1 MAAFKITSFAGVA
14 PKLSARLLANDVG
27 QEAKDV
33 NLDAGVLTPV
43 KDNSNVQQITDG
55 RTSAYKY
62 DFSGS
67 TYYLQFTNDVNVVP
81 GPVPDDA
88 FDRLYWTGN
97 TFPQMA
103 SSTEIIT
110 AGGSGDYPRNFF
122 RLGIPAPANAP
133 TTSITSGSDD
143 GTQTQFSTSYVYTF
157 VSAFGEEGPPSPAS
171 TVLTKVDAQ
180 TVTISGM
187 DTSTSKSNT
196 NLSKKRIYRSNTGS
210 NTTNFQFVKEVTLAT
225 ASTTDNTTNA
235 NLAEI
240 IPSTFHIAP
249 PDEDTSTYPNGK
261 MIGLTAMPNGVL
273 AGFTG
278 KRLCFSEP
286 FLPHAWPVAFRITL
300 EEEIVAIAMTGS
312 GLFVGTKGTPY
323 FVAGTDPQSMSIIRL
338 EAAQAC
344 LNKRSMVDMGDYVI
358 YASPDGLVL
367 VEGTSVGVITEPIID
382 PETWRGSYY
391 PDTIQGFLHEGKYI
405 GYFNSGGNRGGFI
418 FDPRGG
424 KNAFTNLTAT
434 STTIPTGGYTDPD
447 NNELYVIVDNGST
460 TNIERYQNG
469 SNNQTLTFKT
479 KEIVMPKL
487 TSMAFVKVEAE
498 SFASPGI
505 TVKVFG
511 DGTEIYDAT
520 ITTSGSVFSV
530 TGAAPTSFSATSISE
545 PILRLPASKHKTFA
559 VEVSGAQVVNEIAI
573 AESME
578 ELRSI

>member
-1 MAAFKITSFAGVA
+1 
-14 PKLSARLLANDVG
+14 
-27 QEAKDV
+27 
-33 NLDAGVLTPV
+33 
-43 KDNSNVQQITDG
+43 
-55 RTSAYKY
+55 
-62 DFSGS
+62 
-67 TYYLQFTNDVNVVP
+67 
-81 GPVPDDA
+81 
-88 FDRLYWTGN
+88 
-97 TFPQMA
+97 
-103 SSTEIIT
+103 
-110 AGGSGDYPRNFF
+110 
-122 RLGIPAPANAP
+122 
-133 TTSITSGSDD
+133 
-143 GTQTQFSTSYVYTF
+143 
-157 VSAFGEEGPPSPAS
+157 
-171 TVLTKVDAQ
+171 
-180 TVTISGM
+180 
-187 DTSTSKSNT
+187 
-196 NLSKKRIYRSNTGS
+196 
-210 NTTNFQFVKEVTLAT
+210 
-225 ASTTDNTTNA
+225 
-235 NLAEI
+235 
-240 IPSTFHIAP
+240 
-249 PDEDTSTYPNGK
+249 
-261 MIGLTAMPNGVL
+261 
-273 AGFTG
+273 
-278 KRLCFSEP
+278 
-286 FLPHAWPVAFRITL
+286 
-300 EEEIVAIAMTGS
+300 MTGS

-382 PETWRGSYY
+382 PETWRANYY

-479 KEIVMPKL
+479 KEIVLPKL